1 MINLTYQYKLEPT
14 KAQSQTMTDWLETS
28 RKVWNHA
35 LGERKD
41 WYKSRSCRID
51 ACSIKSEYV
60 IPADAQRPTYASQCK
75 TLTQAKKTNPDLKV
89 VQSAVLQ
96 QVLKRLEQAFTSMWK
111 HGFPRFKKT
120 GQFRSLTFPQ
130 LVNNPVQ
137 GNRIKIPKI
146 GLVKARISRPIP
158 DGFVI
163 KQAQVVRK
171 ASGWYVMLTLQ
182 CDVDVPSATAKGNA
196 IGLDVGLQSLV
207 ATSDKELIPAP
218 KFFVRLQRKLR
229 LLQKRAR
236 RKQKG
241 SSNWKKAQHR
251 VAKLHEHISNC
262 RQDFFYKLAHRLC
275 NRAGMIF
282 VEDLNFIA
290 WAKGLFSKYMLD
302 ASFGEF
308 FRILEWVCWK
318 RDVLFFKVDASHTS
332 QICPECGT
340 HTGKKELSQR
350 VHYCHECGHEGNRDV
365 TAAQIIA
372 QRGLAAV
379 GHTVKML
386 GEGLRVASPTTQESH
401 AL

>member
-1 MINLTYQYKLEPT
+1 M
-14 KAQSQTMTDWLETS
+14 W
-28 RKVWNHA
+28 
-35 LGERKD
+35 ER
-41 WYKSRSCRID
+41 
-51 ACSIKSEYV
+51 
-60 IPADAQRPTYASQCK
+60 
-75 TLTQAKKTNPDLKV
+75 
-89 VQSAVLQ
+89 
-96 QVLKRLEQAFTSMWK
+96 
-111 HGFPRFKKT
+111 GFGFLRFKKA

-130 LVNNPVQ
+130 LADHPVQ
-137 GNRIKIPKI
+137 GNRIKIPKM
-146 GLVKARISRPIP
+146 GLVKVRWSRPIP

-171 ASGWYVMLTLQ
+171 ASGWYVMLALP
-182 CDVDVPSATAKGNA
+182 CDVDVPSPTAKGNPM
-196 IGLDVGLQSLV
+196 GLDMGLQSLV
-207 ATSDKELIPAP
+207 ATSDNELIPAP

-229 LLQKRAR
+229 LLQKRAS

-241 SSNWKKAQHR
+241 SNNQKKADYK
-251 VAKLHEHISNC
+251 VAKLHEHIANC

-275 NRAGMIF
+275 DRAGMIF

-290 WAKGLFSKYMLD
+290 WAKGLFSEHMLD

-318 RDVLFFKVDASHTS
+318 RDVLFLKVDASHTS

-350 VHYCHECGHEGNRDV
+350 VHFCPECHHQGDRDV

-386 GEGLRVASPTTQESH
+386 GEGLSVGSPTTQESPR
-401 AL
+401 L

>member
-1 MINLTYQYKLEPT
+1 
-14 KAQSQTMTDWLETS
+14 MTDWLETS
-28 RKVWNHA
+28 RKVWNYA

-60 IPADAQRPTYASQCK
+60 ISANAQRPTFVNQCK
-75 TLTQAKKTNPDLKV
+75 ALTQAKKTNPNLKDV
-89 VQSAVLQ
+89 SAKVLQ
-96 QVLKRLEQAFTSMWK
+96 QVLKRLERAFISMSERGF
-111 HGFPRFKKT
+111 GFPRFKKA

-130 LVNNPVQ
+130 LADHPVQ

-146 GLVKARISRPIP
+146 GLVKVRWSRPIP

-163 KQAQVVRK
+163 KQAKVVRK

-182 CDVDVPSATAKGNA
+182 CDVDVPSPIAKGNP

-207 ATSDKELIPAP
+207 ATSDKELVPAP
-218 KFFVRLQRKLR
+218 KFFVNLQRKLR
-229 LLQKRAR
+229 LLQKRAS
-236 RKQKG
+236 RKQQG
-241 SSNWKKAQHR
+241 SSNWKKAYHK
-251 VAKLHEHISNC
+251 VAKLHEHIANC
-262 RQDFFYKLAHRLC
+262 RKDFFYKLAHRLC
-275 NRAGMIF
+275 DRAGMIF

-290 WAKGLFSKYMLD
+290 WAKELFSKHMLD

-308 FRILEWVCWK
+308 FSILEWVCWK
-318 RDVLFFKVDASHTS
+318 RDVFFLKVDASHTS
-332 QICPECGT
+332 QICPECGA
-340 HTGKKELSQR
+340 HTGKKKLSQR
-350 VHYCHECGHEGNRDV
+350 VHKCYECGYEGNRDV
-365 TAAQIIA
+365 ASAQIIA

-386 GEGLRVASPTTQESH
+386 GEGLSVGSPTTQESH